1 MANREQLR
9 RLLESSR
16 DDWNRWREQSPGGV
30 LNLSRANL
38 SRRDLSG
45 WNLSGAL
52 LASSNLTA
60 SVLRQ
65 ANLRAASFR
74 KAVLSRTDLTGVD
87 AAGADFENAV
97 FSETV
102 FDGAN
107 LGGAL
112 FPYKSRGTISFVGA
126 DLRSA
131 VFYDADLTGDNF
143 TRARLD
149 GANLETSRLCGTNL
163 AGATLDGASVYGV
176 SVWDI
181 QTDDRTSARGL
192 IVSPGVTA
200 DDLEVAQLVN
210 LLTQREK
217 TRNVLATLGEKLVL
231 LLGRFGDEQQREL
244 LDELAREV
252 HHAGYLPV
260 IFDFERT
267 RLDLI
272 ETIRVLAGLSAFVI
286 ADARNPKSV
295 PHELGAIV
303 PYYRIPTVLLGGD
316 GTSTF
321 ATLSALVTYPW
332 VREVRFSESPA
343 LVRSFRRKV
352 LSWARRRAKVLS
364 EEKHRTPAP
373 IYCE

>member
-1 MANREQLR
+1 MANQEQLR
-9 RLLESSR
+9 RLLGSSR
-16 DDWNRWREQSPGGV
+16 DEWNHWRGQNAGEV

-45 WNLSGAL
+45 WDLNGAL

-60 SVLRQ
+60 SVLRR
-65 ANLRAASFR
+65 ASLRDASFR
-74 KAVLSRTDLTGVD
+74 KAILSRTDLTGVE
-87 AAGADFENAV
+87 ATGADFENAI
-97 FSETV
+97 FSNTV

-107 LGGAL
+107 LGAAL
-112 FPYKSRGTISFVGA
+112 FPHKSRGTISCVGA
-126 DLRSA
+126 DLQA
-131 VFYDADLTGDNF
+131 ADFYDADLTGDNF
-143 TRARLD
+143 SDAKLN

-192 IVSPGVTA
+192 LVSPGVTA

-210 LLTQREK
+210 LLTQRQK

-231 LLGRFGDEQQREL
+231 LLGRFGDEEQRKL
-244 LDELAREV
+244 LDDLAREI

-352 LSWARRRAKVLS
+352 LSWARRRAKVLA